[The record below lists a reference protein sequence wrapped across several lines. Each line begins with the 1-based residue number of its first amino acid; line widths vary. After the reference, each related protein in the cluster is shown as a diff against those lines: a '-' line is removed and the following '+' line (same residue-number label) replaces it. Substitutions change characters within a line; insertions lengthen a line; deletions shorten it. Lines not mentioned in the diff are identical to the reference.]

1 MRILYPTDAHC
12 ADFHQSRHVS
22 TWAHTFMYE
31 WQIVF
36 CLLNGSDIEKPACVS
51 LDVYANWSPISS
63 MSSPFRKQ
71 NGICPAYNLQTI
83 CVNRRRKKKEKRSQT
98 VLPLSILYPGQLII
112 IIKYFLKCSQS
123 LINRLQNVQNN
134 AASSLI
140 LKAPR
145 TDHITAIFALCTGF
159 LSIVRIYSRSTRPP
173 SNFDLPQTAVYCAF
187 HQSTLSCTANVLSF
201 TLLQH
206 SGTHF

>member
-1 MRILYPTDAHC
+1 
-12 ADFHQSRHVS
+12 
-22 TWAHTFMYE
+22 MYE

-36 CLLNGSDIEKPACVS
+36 CLLNGSDIEKSACVS

-63 MSSPFRKQ
+63 MSSPFKKQ
-71 NGICPAYNLQTI
+71 NGICPAYKLQTI
-83 CVNRRRKKKEKRSQT
+83 CVNRRRRKKKEKRSQT

-112 IIKYFLKCSQS
+112 IIKYFFKCSQS

-145 TDHITAIFALCTGF
+145 TDHITAIFAICTGAQSMLESNSQF
-159 LSIVRIYSRSTRPP
+159 LLFAS
-173 SNFDLPQTAVYCAF
+173 
-187 HQSTLSCTANVLSF
+187 VL
-201 TLLQH
+201 
-206 SGTHF
+206 